1 MKNQTIE
8 YYNNNANEFC
18 ESTAQCDMKNLY
30 RPFLER
36 LPKNAGILDLGCGSG
51 RDTKEFLNKGYR
63 VTAADGAESICRL
76 ASEYIGQQVRCL
88 TFENLDYVEEFDGV
102 WACASLLHVEKTK
115 IEDVIKRIHTALVS
129 GGTLYASFKYGGGE
143 TERNG
148 RLFSN
153 YMEQDIETLFSKD
166 LGWEDMVCFITQDV
180 RQERTQEK
188 WINILVNKQ
197 RTDVDSICEKI

>member
-1 MKNQTIE
+1 
-8 YYNNNANEFC
+8 
-18 ESTAQCDMKNLY
+18 MKNLY

-115 IEDVIKRIHTALVS
+115 IEDVIKRIHTAFFGNRS
-129 GGTLYASFKYGGGE
+129 KK
-143 TERNG
+143 G
-148 RLFSN
+148 RYRF
-153 YMEQDIETLFSKD
+153 
-166 LGWEDMVCFITQDV
+166 FI
-180 RQERTQEK
+180 
-188 WINILVNKQ
+188 
-197 RTDVDSICEKI
+197 SH